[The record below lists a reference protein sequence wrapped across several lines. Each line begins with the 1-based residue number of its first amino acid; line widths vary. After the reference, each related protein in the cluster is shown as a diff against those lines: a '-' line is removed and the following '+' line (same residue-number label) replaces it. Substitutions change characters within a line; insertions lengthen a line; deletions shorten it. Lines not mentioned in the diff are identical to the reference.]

1 MPKKKQN
8 IKRKTYKKKYY
19 KKKFTKKKGGA
30 NYQGNFVPVGTF
42 FHLKNNKTT
51 KKKSEKINNNVS
63 KSLLQVHGKEKK
75 YSDFGGLT
83 ELDFREKVDEGESII
98 PFCKGKVIYENYN
111 SKQPKDVK
119 DYGYSIM
126 LNHVRDERD
135 GFDRSCKGKKS
146 CGWPYDYWKK
156 GSKDNKPHL
165 RGMEVT
171 DLSPY
176 LYVDLDKRVLCVPKE
191 KIKKTKKERWQPDWK
206 KKKTYAKVAQDIVTD
221 TGKKINYAFT
231 KLKNPKTWTETPFKT
246 GDNTSNSKPGKNSN
260 SSNSSNNSNN
270 SNKTKTKSEERKEI
284 KEKIKDQCEEYYKGK
299 NAETGCD
306 KKCNEKSKIG
316 FCANDITYEDGVI
329 TVKSEKCL
337 ENLEEHIDFINN
349 ISKKKNNSV
358 EKYNSCVR
366 NRQCKNKMKCV
377 QVPKECNLNE
387 YRKIC
392 L

>member
-19 KKKFTKKKGGA
+19 KKKFTKKKGGS
-30 NYQGNFVPVGTF
+30 NYQGDFVPIGTF
-42 FHLKNNKTT
+42 FHLKNNKNNKNNKTN
-51 KKKSEKINNNVS
+51 KKTSEKINNNVS
-63 KSLLQVHGKEKK
+63 KSLLQIHGKEKK

-83 ELDFREKVDEGESII
+83 ELDFREKVDEGETII
-98 PFCKGKVIYENYN
+98 PFCKNKVEYEKYN
-111 SKQPKDVK
+111 SKQPEDIN

-146 CGWPYDYWKK
+146 CGWPYDYWEI

-165 RGMEVT
+165 RGRNLT

-176 LYVDLDKRVLCVPKE
+176 LYVDVDRRLLCAPKE
-191 KIKKTKKERWQPDWK
+191 KTKKTKKERWQPDWK
-206 KKKTYAKVAQDIVTD
+206 KKKTYAKVAQNIVTD

-231 KLKNPKTWTETPFKT
+231 KLKNPKTWLETPLKT
-246 GDNTSNSKPGKNSN
+246 DKSKK
-260 SSNSSNNSNN
+260 
-270 SNKTKTKSEERKEI
+270 SNKNKTKSEEREET
-284 KEKIKDQCEEYYKGK
+284 KEKIKKQCLEYYKGK

-316 FCANDITYEDGVI
+316 FCAGDITYEDGVI
-329 TVKSEKCL
+329 TVKSDKCL
-337 ENLEEHIDFINN
+337 KNLEEHIDFINN
-349 ISKKKNNSV
+349 ISKNKKNNSV
-358 EKYNSCVR
+358 EKYESCVR